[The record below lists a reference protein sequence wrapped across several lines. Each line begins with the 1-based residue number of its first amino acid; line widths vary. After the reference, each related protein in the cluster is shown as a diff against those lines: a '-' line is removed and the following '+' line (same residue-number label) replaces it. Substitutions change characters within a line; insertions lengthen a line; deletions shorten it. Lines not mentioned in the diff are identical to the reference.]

1 MLKFDT
7 VTQCLRTIEY
17 TYVHDNTAQL
27 KFYVNLGDS
36 KVIMA
41 CDNRIGFKHIADF
54 LLDHV
59 AIVKQIK
66 VEHLEYDRRLFY
78 GSSKPGS

>member
-7 VTQCLRTIEY
+7 VVQCLRTIEY

-36 KVIMA
+36 KIILA
-41 CDNRIGFKHIADF
+41 CDSAIGFKHIANF
-54 LLDHV
+54 LLDYV
-59 AIVKQIK
+59 AIVKWIK

-78 GSSKPGS
+78 GNESGS